1 MVQRG
6 LIMNDADLPTVQE
19 INNSILSDVQFLAHL
34 AQQNDVDM
42 HELKIIMDKLSILI
56 MGIAYE

>member
-1 MVQRG
+1 
-6 LIMNDADLPTVQE
+6 MNDADLPTVQE